1 MDPDPQFAALIQR
14 VRAGDSQ
21 AAAALVLQFE
31 PEIRRYVRVRLTDA
45 ALHRVYDA
53 DDILQSVLGNFF
65 VRLRAGQF
73 DLDQP
78 EQLIKL
84 LVTMAHNKLVD
95 KARNPGVRKRAE
107 CDSSVW
113 GAFTASGKTPSD
125 VVAREE
131 LLRAAYD
138 RLTAEERQLVE
149 QREQGRG
156 WKEIAE
162 TSGGTPE
169 GLRKKLERAL
179 DRVCI
184 ELGLDDD
191 PDA

>member
-1 MDPDPQFAALIQR
+1 MTAETPFPELIRR

-21 AAAALVLQFE
+21 AAAELVRQFE
-31 PEIRRYVRVRLTDA
+31 PEIRRYVRVRLTDP
-45 ALHRVYDA
+45 ALHRVYGT

-65 VRLRAGQF
+65 VRLMAGQF

-95 KARNPGVRKRAE
+95 KVRTPAVRKRSD

-113 GAFTASGKTPSD
+113 SAFTAKGHTPSD
-125 VVAREE
+125 IVAREE
-131 LLRAAYD
+131 ILREVQH
-138 RLTAEERQLVE
+138 RLTVEEKQLVE
-149 QREQGRG
+149 QRDQGRS
-156 WKEIAE
+156 WKEIADAY
-162 TSGGTPE
+162 GGTPE

-179 DRVCI
+179 DRICG
-184 ELGLDDD
+184 ELGL
-191 PDA
+191 AE